1 MEGPLPGARIDEFR
15 AGTVENDVVL
25 GRFAGMAAVV
35 EPVGFHVR
43 EALVDIA
50 GGDVDP
56 GKLTRGI
63 ALIIAPAV
71 VCHVSGP
78 GLAVDDEQVFR

>member
-25 GRFAGMAAVV
+25 GRLAGMAAVM
-35 EPVGFHVR
+35 EPVGFHMR

-50 GGDVDP
+50 GCYVDS
-56 GKLTRGI
+56 GELACGI